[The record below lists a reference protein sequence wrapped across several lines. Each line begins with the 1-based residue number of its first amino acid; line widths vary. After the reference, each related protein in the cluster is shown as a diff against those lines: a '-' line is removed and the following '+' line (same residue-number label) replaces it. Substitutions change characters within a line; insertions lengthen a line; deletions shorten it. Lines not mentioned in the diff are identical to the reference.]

1 MKSPFARQLRLAA
14 IFSAS
19 LLGSIRSFAQS
30 TSYSSV
36 EAIGDTPL
44 QLGYYASANKNCTPA
59 ALPTL
64 RVTQAP
70 KHGTLTAKR
79 GVLAT
84 SKIAGCPDLK
94 IPAQAIFYQSRRE
107 YVGPDHL
114 GYEITSANGE
124 VKSFDISIE
133 VKPGRK
139 SDVPAPG
146 QKL

>member
-19 LLGSIRSFAQS
+19 LLGSIQSSAQS

-94 IPAQAIFYQSRRE
+94 IPAQVIFYQSRQE

-114 GYEITSANGE
+114 VGTSKNICLRRDEWRSRWAQ
-124 VKSFDISIE
+124 
-133 VKPGRK
+133 PGCSTLPLRE
-139 SDVPAPG
+139 AA
-146 QKL
+146 

>member
-1 MKSPFARQLRLAA
+1 MKSRFARQLRLAA
-14 IFSAS
+14 TFCAS
-19 LLGSIRSFAQS
+19 LPGSIQSFAQS

-36 EAIGDTPL
+36 EVIGATPL
-44 QLGYYASANKNCTPA
+44 PLGYYASANKNCTPA

-70 KHGTLTAKR
+70 KHGALTAKR
-79 GVLAT
+79 AVLAT

-94 IPAQAIFYQSRRE
+94 IPAQVIFYQSRQD

-114 GYEITSANGE
+114 AYEITSANGE

-139 SDVPAPG
+139 PDVPAPG
-146 QKL
+146 QAL